1 KAKQFALRPQAEL
14 KLGRH
19 VNLTFQHDYQRLYT
33 DEDWTFVA
41 NLSQARILYHLNV
54 RTFFRAILQYQT
66 VDRNPDQYGFA
77 VDPETESLFTQ
88 LLFSYKVNPQ
98 TVLFLGY
105 SDNRLGMLEPELI
118 RTDLTQTDR
127 TFFFKI
133 GYAWRP

>member
-1 KAKQFALRPQAEL
+1 MAFRAEL

-33 DEDWTFVA
+33 DEDWTLVA

-66 VDRNPDQYGFA
+66 VERNPDQYGYS

-88 LLFSYKVNPQ
+88 FLVSYKVNPQ